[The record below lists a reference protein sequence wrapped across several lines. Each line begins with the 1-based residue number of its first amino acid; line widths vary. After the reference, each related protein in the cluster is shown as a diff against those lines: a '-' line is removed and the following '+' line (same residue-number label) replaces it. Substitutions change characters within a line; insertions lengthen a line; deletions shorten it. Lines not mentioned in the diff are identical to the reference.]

1 MGDCWRAD
9 QRGRAIAVY
18 SLAPLL
24 GPAVGPIAGGF
35 ITEKTT
41 WRWTFYATSIADAVI
56 QVTGLFL
63 LRETYPPKLLQ
74 RKAQKLRKETGN
86 AELRTEFD
94 HPERSLANTM
104 KRSLIRPFRLLG
116 TQPIVQVLV
125 SIIVTFIVESARLT
139 F

>member
-24 GPAVGPIAGGF
+24 GPAIGPIAGGF

-41 WRWTFYATSIADAVI
+41 WRWAFYATSIADAVI

-63 LRETYPPKLLQ
+63 LRETYPPTLLQ

-86 AELRTEFD
+86 TELRTEFD

-104 KRSLIRPFRLLG
+104 KRSIIRPFRLLG

-125 SIIVTFIVESARLT
+125 SRIV
-139 F
+139 